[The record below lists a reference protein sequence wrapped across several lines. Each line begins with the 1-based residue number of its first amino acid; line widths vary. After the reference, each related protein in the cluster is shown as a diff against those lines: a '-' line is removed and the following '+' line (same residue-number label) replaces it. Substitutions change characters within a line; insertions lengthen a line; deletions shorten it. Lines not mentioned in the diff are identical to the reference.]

1 MGMFTPQIGV
11 KTLEDLCRRVST
23 SLEAGVDARTVWK
36 REAER
41 ASGPLRGHLYDISDA
56 VNRGRSVSDALELT
70 GSYFP
75 AIFREM
81 TQVGEQ
87 TGHLDTVF
95 AQLAEHYQAQ
105 VTMRR
110 AFLAAIAWPV
120 VQLLIA
126 IVVVGFLIF
135 ITGMLNVDI
144 LRIGL
149 TGGRGL
155 AIYAVLVGAAA
166 VVIWLVGRAVN
177 RGLVWTRPIQ
187 RFALAIPVIGKPL
200 QVMALSRLAWSMY
213 LTMNTGMDVRRALH
227 LSLRSTQNAR
237 YIDQI
242 PAVDAEITAGN
253 SLHEAFVN
261 AGGYPVEFLDTL
273 AVGEQSGKVVE
284 SMGRLARQYQ
294 DRAKL
299 AMTAMAV
306 AAGFAVWAVIA
317 ALIILLIFRVFFFY
331 LGALNDAMKP

>member
-1 MGMFTPQIGV
+1 MGMFKPQIGV
-11 KTLEDLCRRVST
+11 KPLEDLCRRVST

-56 VNRGRSVSDALELT
+56 VNRGRSVSDALEFT
-70 GSYFP
+70 GDYFP

-110 AFLAAIAWPV
+110 AFLAAIAWPAI
-120 VQLLIA
+120 QLFIA
-126 IVVVGFLIF
+126 ILVVGFLIF

-155 AIYAVLVGAAA
+155 VIYAVLVGAAA
-166 VVIWLVGRAVN
+166 VAIWLVGRAVN

-242 PAVDAEITAGN
+242 PVIDAEIAAGN
-253 SLHEAFVN
+253 SLHDAFVN

-299 AMTAMAV
+299 AMTAIAV
-306 AAGFAVWAVIA
+306 ATGFAVWAVIA